1 MTTELVRMERMS
13 KTYGRVEAIR
23 NIDLT
28 VNAGEIVGLVG
39 DNGAGKSTLIKI
51 LVGAIQ
57 ANPGGRIFFKGREV
71 RITKPIDAINLGI
84 ESIYQESSLVNQL
97 SIPRNLFLGREPVKK
112 FGPFSYLD
120 MALMK
125 REAAELLKQIG
136 IKRIDLNTPISN
148 LSGGERQS
156 IAIARAMY
164 FQKDLII
171 LDEPTNQLGIEEI
184 QSVLDFVVKAKQR
197 GYSTI
202 FITHNIH
209 HIYRVADRIVVLR
222 TGEKVGDLMKE
233 ETTIEKIEEIIIGK
247 KLI

>member
-1 MTTELVRMERMS
+1 MTELVRMENMS
-13 KTYGRVEAIR
+13 KTYGKVQAIR
-23 NIDLT
+23 DITLT
-28 VNAGEIVGLVG
+28 VGVGEIVGLVG

-57 ANPGGRIFFKGREV
+57 ANPGGRIFFKGQEV
-71 RITKPIDAINLGI
+71 KIEKPIDAINLGI

-97 SIPRNLFLGREPVKK
+97 SIPRNLFLGREPIKR
-112 FGPFSYLD
+112 FGPVRYID
-120 MALMK
+120 MATMK
-125 REAAELLKQIG
+125 KEASALLSQIG

-148 LSGGERQS
+148 MSGGERQS

-164 FQKDLII
+164 FEKDLII

-184 QSVLDFVVKAKQR
+184 QSVLEFVVKAKDK

-222 TGEKVGDLMKE
+222 TGQKVGDLKKS
-233 ETTIEKIEEIIIGK
+233 ETSIEKIEEIIIGK